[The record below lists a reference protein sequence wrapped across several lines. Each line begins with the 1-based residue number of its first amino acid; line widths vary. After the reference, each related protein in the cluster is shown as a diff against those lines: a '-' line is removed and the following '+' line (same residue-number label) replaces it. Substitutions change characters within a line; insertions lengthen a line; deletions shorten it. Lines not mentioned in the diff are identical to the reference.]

1 MSFIAHFRLVAS
13 YTHEW
18 KLAGALKG
26 KSLQPK
32 QTSTMNIFR
41 NDRPLIMAHRGDSA
55 AVPENTLLSFRR
67 AMEIGIDF
75 LESDVRLSK
84 DDEPILFHD
93 DNLQRV
99 AGETGTI
106 RDKTLEEL
114 REIDLGYNFSPDE
127 GKSFPYRGRNLRV
140 VTLREAFQSFP
151 NVPFNLDIKDKD
163 IQAPAILAEVIKE
176 NNRQDSIV
184 VGSFHNAQARRFR
197 ELMPDVKTAASP
209 SEVTRFV
216 LALKMKLIGL
226 LSKERPYDAFQVP
239 MKSGIITVVNRRFVQ
254 AAHERGV
261 AVHVWTV
268 NERDEMAYLCKIGV
282 DGIFTDRPAILRGLL
297 KDLGAL

>member
-1 MSFIAHFRLVAS
+1 
-13 YTHEW
+13 
-18 KLAGALKG
+18 
-26 KSLQPK
+26 
-32 QTSTMNIFR
+32 MNLLR

-67 AMEIGIDF
+67 AIEIGIDF

-99 AGETGTI
+99 AGEAGTI

-114 REIDLGYNFSPDE
+114 REIDFGYNFSPDE
-127 GKSFPYRGRNLRV
+127 GKSFPYRDRNLRV
-140 VTLREAFQSFP
+140 VTLREAFQNLP
-151 NVPFNLDIKDKD
+151 NVPFNLDIKNKD
-163 IQAPAILAEVIKE
+163 VEAPAILAEVIKK
-176 NNRQDSIV
+176 NNRQDSVV

-216 LALKMKLIGL
+216 FTLKMRLLG
-226 LSKERPYDAFQVP
+226 LSKKLPYEAFQVP
-239 MKSGIITVVNRRFVQ
+239 MKYGIITVVNRRFVQ
-254 AAHERGV
+254 AAHDRGV

-268 NERDEMAYLCKIGV
+268 NERDEMAYLYKLGV
-282 DGIFTDRPAILRGLL
+282 DGIFTDRPAILRSLL